1 MPSSLIKIE
10 SVNPI
15 KTYLTLEKTQR
26 QLEVR
31 PEQTLMQNLLDQSLP
46 VASSC
51 NGDGICGK
59 CRIQVLSGMEN
70 LSAETE
76 LEKILREKYHLDKN
90 ERISC
95 QTYVLGDIRIDTRY
109 W

>member
-1 MPSSLIKIE
+1 MSSRKAVI
-10 SVNPI
+10 
-15 KTYLTLEKTQR
+15 TLDKTQR
-26 QLEVR
+26 PLDVEIG
-31 PEQTLMQNLLDQSLP
+31 QTLMQALLAHGLP

-59 CRIQVLSGMEN
+59 CRIQILSGAEN
-70 LSAETE
+70 LSARTE
-76 LEKILREKYHLDKN
+76 LEEILKDKYKLDKN

-95 QTYVLGDIRIDTRY
+95 QTQVLGDIRIDTRY